1 MTTEAV
7 SASGTPAA
15 ATAASAERVAAAL
28 RDQITQ
34 GVFPPGTPIRESQV
48 AAELSV
54 SRNTLREGL
63 RLLAAAGLVELNLYR
78 GAVVKTLTVD
88 EIQDIYRVR
97 RMLELSALAGA
108 DGAPQASLDAIGAAV
123 ADAEAGLAS
132 GRWREAGTAS
142 LRFHATLVALAG
154 SGILDRFFQN
164 LLAQLRLAFSA
175 AGNEPEFHTL
185 CVPRDR
191 LIHDRLVAGHVE
203 EATVELASYLDDS
216 ERWVL
221 RLVNSPRD

>member
-1 MTTEAV
+1 MGAP
-7 SASGTPAA
+7 SGTGTA
-15 ATAASAERVAAAL
+15 ATAATAERAAAAL
-28 RDQITQ
+28 REQITQ

-63 RLLAAAGLVELNLYR
+63 RLLAAAGLIELNLYR

-88 EIQDIYRVR
+88 EIEDIYRVR
-97 RMLELSALAGA
+97 RMLELAAVAGA
-108 DGAPQASLDAIGAAV
+108 DGAPPSALEAIGVAV
-123 ADAEAGLAS
+123 AEAEAKLKKGL
-132 GRWREAGTAS
+132 WQEAGTAS

-154 SGILDRFFQN
+154 SRVLDRFFQN

-175 AGNEPEFHTL
+175 AGNEPEFHSL
-185 CVPRDR
+185 WVPRDR
-191 LIHDRLVAGHVE
+191 VIHDLLVAGRLDK
-203 EATVELASYLDDS
+203 AGAELASYLDDS

-221 RLVNSPRD
+221 ELVESPRA